1 MSDIIYEAIR
11 KRTKVFFE
19 FADAFFYIYP
29 SRKDFWEYLNIPM
42 PDKPIPLFE
51 VLFELIGTESKLERI
66 ANGQEKNL
74 TIPAIRRDLIDKK
87 THIYFDLEI
96 VHCDKSEYPLVVIL
110 EDRTRILLYQQKLVQ
125 SRNETQLLHKKLVEK
140 NKRLKIATKRLSL
153 MKEDLIKK
161 NKTLEE
167 LNKIIQ
173 RQNQELEERVRERTR
188 ELQSA
193 RIEII
198 RRLAQ
203 AAEYRD
209 PETGSHIL
217 RMSRT
222 CVLIA
227 KQIGLDEKQCDLIL
241 HGGSMHDLGKIAIPD
256 AILLKPGSLTPEE
269 WKTMKQHTIHGEKL
283 LSGNDSDLMKAG
295 RIIARSHHERW
306 DGSGYPDGLVGDKIH
321 IFARICA
328 LADVFDALV
337 SDRPYK
343 KAWPL
348 ERAIA
353 TIKEGSGSQFDP
365 QIVTAFLDIID
376 EAVRL
381 QQEFK
386 DKAET

>member
-1 MSDIIYEAIR
+1 MSDIIYEAIK
-11 KRTKVFFE
+11 KRIKVFFE
-19 FADAFFYIYP
+19 FADAFLYIHP
-29 SRKDFWEYLNIPM
+29 SQKDFWEYLHLEM
-42 PDKPIPLFE
+42 PDKPVLLSD
-51 VLFELIGTESKLERI
+51 VLFELVGMEDQIKQI
-66 ANGQEKNL
+66 AQGKEKNL
-74 TIPAIRRDLIDKK
+74 IIPTIQREFGDQS

-96 VHCDKSEYPLVVIL
+96 VYCNRGNYPLVIIL
-110 EDRTRILLYQQKLVQ
+110 EDRTRIFLYQQKLVQ
-125 SRNETQLLHKKLVEK
+125 SRNETQLLQRKLVEK
-140 NKRLKIATKRLSL
+140 NKRLKIATKRLSQ
-153 MKEDLIKK
+153 MKEDLIRK
-161 NKTLEE
+161 NDELEK
-167 LNKIIQ
+167 LNRIIQ
-173 RQNQELEERVRERTR
+173 RQNIDLEERVRERTK

-227 KQIGLDEKQCDLIL
+227 QTVGLDEKQCDLIF

-256 AILLKPGSLTPEE
+256 SILLKPGPLTPEE
-269 WKTMKQHTIHGEKL
+269 WKIMKSHTISGEKL
-283 LSGNDSDLMKAG
+283 LSGNDSDLMTAG

-306 DGSGYPDGLVGDKIH
+306 DGNGYPDGITGEKIH

-343 KAWPL
+343 KAWPV
-348 ERAIA
+348 EKAIA
-353 TIKEGSGSQFDP
+353 TIKEGSGTQFDP
-365 QIVTAFLDIID
+365 NIVEAFLDVID
-376 EAVRL
+376 KAVKI

-386 DKAET
+386 DHFE